1 MKFPLFFSCKHEN
14 SADNGFSLPYF
25 NKCIILE
32 HNALF
37 SCYLISG
44 IRTDLKS
51 KYFTLGFPPLCDRWD
66 PLGPPQIPGLL
77 DFVVPMCI
85 ASRSTKTICYCFLYT
100 PLGAIFY
107 PSCVLWQTIVK
118 KIYVGSLIFAYLS
131 TTWLISSW
139 KLGSKTQTHL
149 SNHNE
154 LNHQVKCEFLLENSK
169 IKKYTGSVFFFKWRN
184 AYWFELKV
192 KNWLETSKSKRY
204 E

>member
-14 SADNGFSLPYF
+14 SADNGCSLPYF

-118 KIYVGSLIFAYLS
+118 EIYVGSLIFAYLS
-131 TTWLISSW
+131 TTCLLYHESLGAKPKPICQTIMNWIIKSNVNFYQKIP
-139 KLGSKTQTHL
+139 KLKNTQVQCF
-149 SNHNE
+149 S
-154 LNHQVKCEFLLENSK
+154 LNGGMHTDLNWRLK
-169 IKKYTGSVFFFKWRN
+169 ID
-184 AYWFELKV
+184 
-192 KNWLETSKSKRY
+192 
-204 E
+204 

>member
-1 MKFPLFFSCKHEN
+1 MHYFGAQCTFF
-14 SADNGFSLPYF
+14 
-25 NKCIILE
+25 I
-32 HNALF
+32 
-37 SCYLISG
+37 YLISG

-118 KIYVGSLIFAYLS
+118 KIYVHRLTYFCLPKYYLLIL
-131 TTWLISSW
+131 SW

-154 LNHQVKCEFLLENSK
+154 LNRQVKCEFLLENSK
-169 IKKYTGSVFFFKWRN
+169 IKK
-184 AYWFELKV
+184 
-192 KNWLETSKSKRY
+192 
-204 E
+204 

>member
-1 MKFPLFFSCKHEN
+1 MHITRFWNIFEIPTLFSCKREN
-14 SADNGFSLPYF
+14 STDNGCSLPYF

-37 SCYLISG
+37 SYLISG

-85 ASRSTKTICYCFLYT
+85 ASRSTKTICYCFL
-100 PLGAIFY
+100 L
-107 PSCVLWQTIVK
+107 PS
-118 KIYVGSLIFAYLS
+118 YGSHFLSFFSSLSDNYSYQKMEKWGVYYLS
-131 TTWLISSW
+131 IQSSW
-139 KLGSKTQTHL
+139 PCLSHFLSQAKSRSLHL
-149 SNHNE
+149 
-154 LNHQVKCEFLLENSK
+154 
-169 IKKYTGSVFFFKWRN
+169 
-184 AYWFELKV
+184 
-192 KNWLETSKSKRY
+192 Y